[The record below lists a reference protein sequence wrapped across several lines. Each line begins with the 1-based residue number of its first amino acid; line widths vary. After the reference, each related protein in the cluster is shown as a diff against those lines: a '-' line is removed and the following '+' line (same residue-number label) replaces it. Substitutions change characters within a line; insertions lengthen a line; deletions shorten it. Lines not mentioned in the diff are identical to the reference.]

1 MRTPF
6 LLVKNRKQGSITK
19 SSCESEYYGY
29 GDGTQVIQF
38 ARNVA
43 EFLHCD
49 VSLPTPLEND
59 NQAALNLA
67 SSPMIGKGLRHV
79 ELRAHY
85 FKDAILRGIVQPV
98 WRPTHQLL
106 ADFPTKPVM
115 GPRFH
120 ELDDWYRNGVPW
132 DKIPKLPP
140 QPNSVFQMGVSQGA
154 AHILQTMPKDD

>member
-1 MRTPF
+1 MDMAMALRLF
-6 LLVKNRKQGSITK
+6 SLHEMLLNFYIVMYLYRRLS
-19 SSCESEYYGY
+19 
-29 GDGTQVIQF
+29 
-38 ARNVA
+38 
-43 EFLHCD
+43 
-49 VSLPTPLEND
+49 ND

-154 AHILQTMPKDD
+154 AQILQTMRDA